1 MVSKIK
7 NFLNNSWLL
16 ISFTIV
22 VLILWNTNILFK
34 TLSKE
39 ERTKMELWA
48 MAQIDYIENQN
59 LNNLTF
65 EVIQKSGTNPIF
77 QVNEKN
83 KIIEVRNIEWDINL
97 EDSTYLYKKLEQIK
111 KENDPILIQYRNK
124 EGILIVNHKLYYG
137 DSLILKKLQYYPL
150 ALLLIILLFIMV
162 LYFVFKTSK
171 ISEQNRLWVGMAKET
186 AHQIGTPLTSMMGW
200 ITLLK
205 EKKKK
210 SESIIEIE
218 KDIERL
224 KIITERFSK
233 IGSIPELKKESIND
247 CIKKTILYLKKRS
260 SEHITFKIK
269 VPKKNI
275 IIPFNYQLLSWTIE
289 NIIKNSID
297 AIKGK
302 GFISVELLEK
312 NNKTEI
318 NIEDNGVG
326 IKKENITK
334 IFDPGF
340 TSKKRGW
347 GLGKARFKWPSKL
360 KLESVELSGQ
370 ELNWLLSG
378 YDVVGHSSF
387 AAPKIIS

>member
-1 MVSKIK
+1 MISKVK

-302 GFISVELLEK
+302 GFISIELLEN

-347 GLGKARFKWPSKL
+347 GLGLSLAKRIIVDFHKGKI
-360 KLESVELSGQ
+360 SVKNTDVGKGTLFQ
-370 ELNWLLSG
+370 ILLN
-378 YDVVGHSSF
+378 
-387 AAPKIIS
+387 K

>member
-1 MVSKIK
+1 MISKIK

-22 VLILWNTNILFK
+22 VLILWNTNILFN

-48 MAQIDYIENQN
+48 MAQIDYIENPN

-77 QVNEKN
+77 QVDEKN

-124 EGILIVNHKLYYG
+124 EGVLIVNHKLYYG

-171 ISEQNRLWVGMAKET
+171 ISEQNRLWAGMARET

-200 ITLLK
+200 VTLLK

-224 KIITERFSK
+224 KIISERFSK
-233 IGSIPELKKESIND
+233 IGSIPELKKDSINE
-247 CIKKTILYLKKRS
+247 CISKTIIYLKKRT
-260 SEHITFKIK
+260 SEHINFKIK
-269 VPKKNI
+269 IPKKNL

-289 NIIKNSID
+289 NLIKNSID
-297 AIKGK
+297 AIKGR
-302 GFISVELLEK
+302 GLISVELIEK
-312 NNKTEI
+312 INKIEI
-318 NIEDNGVG
+318 NIEDNGIG
-326 IKKENITK
+326 IKQEDINK
-334 IFDPGF
+334 IFTPGY

-347 GLGKARFKWPSKL
+347 GLGLSLAKRIIVDFHKGKI
-360 KLESVELSGQ
+360 SVKNTKVGKGTLFQ
-370 ELNWLLSG
+370 ILL
-378 YDVVGHSSF
+378 D
-387 AAPKIIS
+387 K

>member
-77 QVNEKN
+77 QVDEKN

-200 ITLLK
+200 VTLLK

-210 SESIIEIE
+210 TESIIEIE

-260 SEHITFKIK
+260 SEHITFKIT

-302 GFISVELLEK
+302 GFISIELLEN

-347 GLGKARFKWPSKL
+347 GLGLSLAKRIIVDFHKGKI
-360 KLESVELSGQ
+360 SVKNTKVGKGTLFQ
-370 ELNWLLSG
+370 ILLN
-378 YDVVGHSSF
+378 
-387 AAPKIIS
+387 K

>member
-1 MVSKIK
+1 MITKIK

-124 EGILIVNHKLYYG
+124 EGVLIVNHKLYYG

-302 GFISVELLEK
+302 GFISIELLEN

-347 GLGKARFKWPSKL
+347 GLGLSLAKRIIVDFHKGKI
-360 KLESVELSGQ
+360 SVKNTKVGKGTLFQ
-370 ELNWLLSG
+370 ILLN
-378 YDVVGHSSF
+378 
-387 AAPKIIS
+387 K

>member
-1 MVSKIK
+1 MISKIK

-22 VLILWNTNILFK
+22 VLILWNTNILFQ

-48 MAQIDYIENQN
+48 MAQIDYIENSN

-124 EGILIVNHKLYYG
+124 EGVLIVNHKLYYG

-233 IGSIPELKKESIND
+233 IGSIPELKKESINN

-269 VPKKNI
+269 VAKKNI

-302 GFISVELLEK
+302 GFISIELLEN
-312 NNKTEI
+312 NNKIEI
-318 NIEDNGVG
+318 NIEDNGIG
-326 IKKENITK
+326 IKKENINK

-347 GLGKARFKWPSKL
+347 GLG
-360 KLESVELSGQ
+360 LSLAKRIIVDFHKGKINVKNTKVGKGTLFQ
-370 ELNWLLSG
+370 ILLN
-378 YDVVGHSSF
+378 
-387 AAPKIIS
+387 K

>member
-302 GFISVELLEK
+302 GFISVELLE
-312 NNKTEI
+312 NNYKIEI

-347 GLGKARFKWPSKL
+347 GLGLSLAKRIIVDFHKGKI
-360 KLESVELSGQ
+360 SVKNTKVGKGTLFQ
-370 ELNWLLSG
+370 ILLN
-378 YDVVGHSSF
+378 
-387 AAPKIIS
+387 K

>member
-1 MVSKIK
+1 MISKIK

-22 VLILWNTNILFK
+22 VLILWNTNILFN

-48 MAQIDYIENQN
+48 MAQIDYIENPN

-77 QVNEKN
+77 QVDEKN

-124 EGILIVNHKLYYG
+124 EGVLIVNHKLYYG

-171 ISEQNRLWVGMAKET
+171 ISEQNRLWAGMARET

-200 ITLLK
+200 VTLLK

-224 KIITERFSK
+224 KIISERFSK
-233 IGSIPELKKESIND
+233 IGSIPELKKDSINE
-247 CIKKTILYLKKRS
+247 CISKTIIYLKKRS
-260 SEHITFKIK
+260 SEHINFKIK
-269 VPKKNI
+269 IPKKNL

-289 NIIKNSID
+289 NLIKNSID
-297 AIKGK
+297 AIKGR
-302 GFISVELLEK
+302 GLISVELIEK
-312 NNKTEI
+312 INKIEI
-318 NIEDNGVG
+318 NIEDNGIG
-326 IKKENITK
+326 IKQEDINK
-334 IFDPGF
+334 IFTPGF
-340 TSKKRGW
+340 TSKRRGW
-347 GLGKARFKWPSKL
+347 GLGLSLAKRIIVDFHKGKI
-360 KLESVELSGQ
+360 SVKNTKVGKGTLFQ
-370 ELNWLLSG
+370 ILL
-378 YDVVGHSSF
+378 D
-387 AAPKIIS
+387 K

>member
-1 MVSKIK
+1 MIFKIK
-7 NFLNNSWLL
+7 NFLNNSWLI
-16 ISFTIV
+16 ISFAIV
-22 VLILWNTNILFK
+22 VLILWNTNVLFK
-34 TLSKE
+34 NLSNE
-39 ERTKMELWA
+39 ERTKMKLWA

-59 LNNLTF
+59 LNNLAF
-65 EVIQKSGTNPIF
+65 EVIQKSGTNPII
-77 QVNEKN
+77 QVDEKN
-83 KIIEVRNIEWDINL
+83 KIIEVRNIKWDRSLN
-97 EDSTYLYKKLEQIK
+97 DSTYLYKKLKQIR

-124 EGILIVNHKLYYG
+124 EGVLIVNHKLYYG

-150 ALLLIILLFIMV
+150 ALLLIILLFMLV

-171 ISEQNRLWVGMAKET
+171 ISEQNRLWAGMARET

-224 KIITERFSK
+224 KIISERFSK
-233 IGSIPELKKESIND
+233 IGSIPELKKDSINN
-247 CIKKTILYLKKRS
+247 CISKTIIYLKKRS

-269 VPKKNI
+269 IPKKNL

-297 AIKGK
+297 AIKGR
-302 GFISVELLEK
+302 GLVSIELIEK
-312 NNKTEI
+312 INKIEI
-318 NIEDNGVG
+318 TIEDNGVG
-326 IKKENITK
+326 IKQENINK
-334 IFDPGF
+334 IFTPGF

-347 GLGKARFKWPSKL
+347 GLG
-360 KLESVELSGQ
+360 LSLAKRIIVDFHKGKINVKNTKVGKGTLFQ
-370 ELNWLLSG
+370 ILLN
-378 YDVVGHSSF
+378 
-387 AAPKIIS
+387 K

>member
-1 MVSKIK
+1 MISKIK

-22 VLILWNTNILFK
+22 VLILWNTNILFN

-48 MAQIDYIENQN
+48 MAQIDYIENPN

-77 QVNEKN
+77 QVDEKN

-124 EGILIVNHKLYYG
+124 EGVLIVNHKLYYG

-171 ISEQNRLWVGMAKET
+171 ISEQNRLWAGMARET

-200 ITLLK
+200 VTLLK

-224 KIITERFSK
+224 KIISERFSK
-233 IGSIPELKKESIND
+233 IGSIPELKKDSINE
-247 CIKKTILYLKKRS
+247 CISKTIIYLKKRS
-260 SEHITFKIK
+260 SEHINFKIK
-269 VPKKNI
+269 IPKKNL

-289 NIIKNSID
+289 NLIKNSID
-297 AIKGK
+297 AIKGR
-302 GFISVELLEK
+302 GLISVELIEK
-312 NNKTEI
+312 INKIEI
-318 NIEDNGVG
+318 NIEDNGIG
-326 IKKENITK
+326 MKQEDINK
-334 IFDPGF
+334 IFTPGY

-347 GLGKARFKWPSKL
+347 GLGLSLAKRIIVDFHKGKI
-360 KLESVELSGQ
+360 SVK
-370 ELNWLLSG
+370 NTK
-378 YDVVGHSSF
+378 VGKGTLF
-387 AAPKIIS
+387 QIVLDK

>member
-1 MVSKIK
+1 LISKIK

-22 VLILWNTNILFK
+22 VLILWNTNILFN

-48 MAQIDYIENQN
+48 MAQIDYIENPN

-77 QVNEKN
+77 QVDEKN
-83 KIIEVRNIEWDINL
+83 KIIEVRNIEWDINA

-124 EGILIVNHKLYYG
+124 EGVLIVNHKLYYG

-171 ISEQNRLWVGMAKET
+171 ISEQNRLWAGMARET

-200 ITLLK
+200 VTLLK

-224 KIITERFSK
+224 KIISERFSK
-233 IGSIPELKKESIND
+233 IGSIPELKKDSINE
-247 CIKKTILYLKKRS
+247 CISKTIIYLKKRS
-260 SEHITFKIK
+260 SEHINFKIK
-269 VPKKNI
+269 IPKKNL

-297 AIKGK
+297 AIKGR
-302 GFISVELLEK
+302 GLISVELIEK
-312 NNKTEI
+312 INKIEI
-318 NIEDNGVG
+318 NIEDNGIG
-326 IKKENITK
+326 IKQEDINK
-334 IFDPGF
+334 IFTPGF

-347 GLGKARFKWPSKL
+347 GLGLSLAKRIIVDFHKGKI
-360 KLESVELSGQ
+360 SVKNTKVGKGTLFQ
-370 ELNWLLSG
+370 ILL
-378 YDVVGHSSF
+378 D
-387 AAPKIIS
+387 K

>member
-1 MVSKIK
+1 MISKVK

-302 GFISVELLEK
+302 GFISIELLEN

-347 GLGKARFKWPSKL
+347 GLGLSLAKRIIVDFHKGKI
-360 KLESVELSGQ
+360 SVKNTKVGKGTLFQ
-370 ELNWLLSG
+370 ILLN
-378 YDVVGHSSF
+378 
-387 AAPKIIS
+387 K

>member
-1 MVSKIK
+1 MISKIK
-7 NFLNNSWLL
+7 NYLNNSWLL
-16 ISFTIV
+16 ISFAIV

-39 ERTKMELWA
+39 ERIKMELWA

-65 EVIQKSGTNPIF
+65 EVIQKSGTNPII
-77 QVNEKN
+77 QVDENN
-83 KIIEVRNIEWDINL
+83 NIIEVRNIEWDSTL
-97 EDSTYLYKKLEQIK
+97 KDSTYLYEKLEQIK
-111 KENDPILIQYRNK
+111 KENDPILIQYRNI
-124 EGILIVNHKLYYG
+124 EGLLIVNQKLYYG

-150 ALLLIILLFIMV
+150 ALLLIILLFILV
-162 LYFVFKTSK
+162 LYFMFKTSK

-224 KIITERFSK
+224 KIISERFSK
-233 IGSIPELKKESIND
+233 IGSKPELKRQSIND
-247 CIKKTILYLKKRS
+247 CINRTLLYLKKRS

-269 VPKKNI
+269 IATKKI
-275 IIPFNYQLLSWTIE
+275 IIPFNYQLITWTLE

-302 GFISVELLEK
+302 GFISIELLENK
-312 NNKTEI
+312 NKIEI

-326 IKKENITK
+326 IKKENINK
-334 IFDPGF
+334 VFNPGF

-347 GLGKARFKWPSKL
+347 GLG
-360 KLESVELSGQ
+360 LSLAKRIIVDFHKG
-370 ELNWLLSG
+370 
-378 YDVVGHSSF
+378 
-387 AAPKIIS
+387 KIIVKSTKVGEGTLFQILLNK

>member
-1 MVSKIK
+1 LITKIK

-302 GFISVELLEK
+302 GFISIELLEN

-347 GLGKARFKWPSKL
+347 GLGLSLAKRIIVDFHKGKI
-360 KLESVELSGQ
+360 SVKNTKVGKGTLFQ
-370 ELNWLLSG
+370 ILLN
-378 YDVVGHSSF
+378 
-387 AAPKIIS
+387 K

>member
-1 MVSKIK
+1 MISKVK

-124 EGILIVNHKLYYG
+124 EGVLIVNHKLYYG

-302 GFISVELLEK
+302 GFISIELLEN

-347 GLGKARFKWPSKL
+347 GLGLSLAKRIIVDFHKGKI
-360 KLESVELSGQ
+360 SVKNTKVGKGTLFQ
-370 ELNWLLSG
+370 ILLN
-378 YDVVGHSSF
+378 
-387 AAPKIIS
+387 K

>member
-1 MVSKIK
+1 MISKIK

-22 VLILWNTNILFK
+22 VLILWNTNILFN

-48 MAQIDYIENQN
+48 MAQIDYIENPN

-77 QVNEKN
+77 QVDEKN
-83 KIIEVRNIEWDINL
+83 KIIEVRNIEWDINI
-97 EDSTYLYKKLEQIK
+97 EDSTFLYKKLEQIK

-124 EGILIVNHKLYYG
+124 EGVLIVNHKLYYG

-171 ISEQNRLWVGMAKET
+171 ISEQNRLWAGMARET

-200 ITLLK
+200 VTLLK

-224 KIITERFSK
+224 KIISERFSK
-233 IGSIPELKKESIND
+233 IGSIPELKKDSINE
-247 CIKKTILYLKKRS
+247 CISKTIIYLKKRS
-260 SEHITFKIK
+260 SEHINFKIK
-269 VPKKNI
+269 IPKKNL

-289 NIIKNSID
+289 NLIKNSID
-297 AIKGK
+297 AIKGR
-302 GFISVELLEK
+302 GLISVELIEK
-312 NNKTEI
+312 INKIEI
-318 NIEDNGVG
+318 NIEDNGIG
-326 IKKENITK
+326 IKQEDINK
-334 IFDPGF
+334 IFTPGF
-340 TSKKRGW
+340 TNKKRGW
-347 GLGKARFKWPSKL
+347 GLGLSLAKRIIVDFHKGKI
-360 KLESVELSGQ
+360 SVKNTKVGKGTLFQ
-370 ELNWLLSG
+370 ILL
-378 YDVVGHSSF
+378 D
-387 AAPKIIS
+387 K